1 MITACRHLLSSMF
14 MIRTQISMTGEQ
26 AEGLR
31 RLADLRRRSQAAL
44 MRDALDALIT
54 DSDRSRRIA
63 RARLAVGAFHS
74 GSAGTSI
81 DHDAA
86 LDDAFAT

>member
-1 MITACRHLLSSMF
+1 
-14 MIRTQISMTGEQ
+14 MIRTQISMTDEQ

-31 RLADLRRRSQAAL
+31 RLAELRCRSQAAL
-44 MRDALDALIT
+44 MRDALDVLIG

-74 GSAGTSI
+74 GSADTSVE
-81 DHDAA
+81 HDGA
-86 LDDAFAT
+86 LADAFSA